1 MAATLDASEVV
12 GDVLRHRL
20 PAFQGPIVG
29 ASATTKIAAHGADS
43 PSQQRKRAYA
53 EGFEQGRARAYL
65 DTRAELERQAHCLQ
79 KLCEQLA
86 APLAAVDESVVESV
100 AELAV
105 LIARHLVRRELR
117 HDPGEVVG
125 VVRETMRQ
133 LPLATRRA
141 RIHLHPDDAELVQQ
155 ALSIGPDTAWQLEP
169 DPLINRG
176 GCVVETESSRID
188 ATVEARLAAIAS
200 KMFGGERGSD
210 RAR

>member
-1 MAATLDASEVV
+1 MAATLNANEVV

-29 ASATTKIAAHGADS
+29 DSATTKTASHGAES
-43 PSQQRKRAYA
+43 SAQQRKRAYT

-65 DTRAELERQAHCLQ
+65 DTKAELERRAHRLQ
-79 KLCEQLA
+79 KLCEQLD
-86 APLAAVDESVVESV
+86 APLAAVDASVVESV

-155 ALSIGPDTAWQLEP
+155 ALSIGPDTTWQLEP

-210 RAR
+210 RAG